1 MSHPS
6 LLRGLNI
13 SIKHVE
19 RMGKNSM
26 FEYIV
31 AFMDKF
37 TAGEVILFLAGIFF
51 IGKWLIHF
59 FKKIR
64 HKVASDGLTD
74 EERKNEKHKMK
85 NDIEEATS
93 EIDSMTEEF
102 RDSIE
107 DLTKKFGDH
116 ISESIEQRSELL
128 DAIQKLNEAVNA
140 QIPKNE
146 AFDERLMMI
155 EKQIN
160 LLFESDKNYIIA
172 YITDIYQ
179 RYVKEKKCIDLI
191 TLQNVE
197 SIYSR
202 FLAETG
208 SEDKFLSKLI
218 TELRG
223 LPTTKEKSDD

>member
-6 LLRGLNI
+6 LLRGSNI

-31 AFMDKF
+31 AFMDNF

-51 IGKWLIHF
+51 IGERLIHF

-64 HKVASDGLTD
+64 DRVASDVLTD